1 MVPVV
6 KKMQGSTADQPDS
19 KLQAESE
26 AITKNSGFKDFAE
39 YDNVAANIL
48 MVVCTENLNPHIV
61 VMRAY

>member
-1 MVPVV
+1 VTHHDNHS
-6 KKMQGSTADQPDS
+6 GAC
-19 KLQAESE
+19 AESE
-26 AITKNSGFKDFAE
+26 AIARNSGFKDFAE